1 MANVQILFVCM
12 GNICR
17 SPTAEGIMRQ
27 LIENAGMQNRIVV
40 DSAGTHGYHVGEPP
54 DPRAIAAAQR
64 RGYDLSM
71 LRARELRLDDFERFD
86 LLLAMDFNNLDRLQ
100 TMCPA
105 AYESKLGMLMEYSR
119 KFKTPVVPDP
129 YYRGSTDFGRVLDYV
144 EDACKGLMLTLV
156 QSHAALERLS
166 ARAARPGMY

>member
-1 MANVQILFVCM
+1 
-12 GNICR
+12 
-17 SPTAEGIMRQ
+17 MRR
-27 LIENAGMQNRIVV
+27 LIENAGMQSRIVV
-40 DSAGTHGYHVGEPP
+40 DSAGTHGYHVGGPP
-54 DPRAIAAAQR
+54 DPRTLAAAQK

-71 LRARELRLDDFERFD
+71 LRARELNLADFEKFD

-129 YYRGSTDFGRVLDYV
+129 YYRGSTDFDRVLDYI
-144 EDACKGLMLTLV
+144 EDACKGLMHTLV
-156 QSHAALERLS
+156 QSRAALDRLS
-166 ARAARPGMY
+166 AQAPGPGMF